1 MTVRGKQLDEMGAEE
16 LREMIAPYEGVTLDV
31 GTGDGRF
38 VFRYAQEHPTRF
50 VIGMDPVRENVR
62 ETSAKAAKKP
72 ERGGVANAL
81 FVVGSIE
88 QPPAELRGVA
98 DEIYVTLP
106 WGSLM
111 RGIILGDEAVLT
123 ALASFGAPGA
133 RVRIVLNTRIF
144 DEPVPIEARDLPEV
158 TPEYVRETLALPFE
172 RAGLRIERAEWMDAD
187 EVGTLGTTWAKRLSH
202 RRPPRSVAV
211 YASRQQTAKGANDGR
226 RQTTDNG

>member
-1 MTVRGKQLDEMGAEE
+1 MMTVRGKQLDEMSEAR
-16 LREMIAPYEGVTLDV
+16 LREVIAPYDGVTLDV

-38 VFRYAQEHPTRF
+38 AFRYAQEHPIRF

-62 ETSAKAAKKP
+62 ETSSKAAKKP

-88 QPPAELRGVA
+88 QPPAELRGMA

-144 DEPVPIEARDLPEV
+144 DEPVPIAARDLPEV
-158 TPEYVRETLALPFE
+158 TPEYVRETLAPPFE

-187 EVGTLGTTWAKRLSH
+187 EVATLGTTWAKRLSH

-211 YASRQQTAKGANDGR
+211 YAVGQ
-226 RQTTDNG
+226 QTTDDRQQRDDGG